1 MRASAR
7 RRYAPGSR
15 RIGGSPKPAPPDRRG
30 NPYGDAAG
38 HSCIAISGPVE
49 RSITLETGRNDRVD
63 NMWAFSEAA
72 LQLLIDCLTAARG

>member
-7 RRYAPGSR
+7 RRFAPASR
-15 RIGGSPKPAPPDRRG
+15 RRWGIAETGATGPSG